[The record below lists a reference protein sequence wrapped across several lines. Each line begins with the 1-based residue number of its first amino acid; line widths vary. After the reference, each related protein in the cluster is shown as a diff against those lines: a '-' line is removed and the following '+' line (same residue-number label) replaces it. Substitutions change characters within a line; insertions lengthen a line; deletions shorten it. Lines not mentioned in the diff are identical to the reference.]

1 MKLALLTALAAAA
14 VSALLPSAAA
24 ASPSVRYGI
33 QDDAYLAA
41 GPTLEPNLGTL
52 DELGAKLV
60 RYMVNWRA
68 IAPTRPRHPAEPDD
82 PAYRWTNTDAVLGGL
97 HAHRITVL
105 LTLYRVP
112 GWANGGRG
120 SSGVPSS
127 KYSLA
132 AFAVAVA
139 KRYPWVRL
147 WEVWNEPNLRTFLNP
162 NSPRLYVRR
171 LLNPTYYALVAQNP
185 LNRVAGGATSP
196 RSTRT
201 GLSPVRFM
209 RGMKQAHARLDAYS
223 HHPYPVTRGERPF
236 GFARGVCRYCTG
248 VLTLA
253 NLPALIREVQR
264 DFGRKRIW
272 LTEYGYQTNELDP
285 FGVSPVLQAKYVADS
300 ALRVRGAPFVDL
312 LIQFLVQD
320 ESRHNGW
327 QSGLVSPSGIPKPAF
342 NSFMLPI
349 AQSGRR
355 GLRTTIWG
363 QVRPGAGR
371 REYQLQRLTGGRW
384 AHVGRP
390 ALTDVRGAYKRVVRS
405 PAGKRFRVVWLDTM
419 TSSRPIVVR

>member
-1 MKLALLTALAAAA
+1 
-14 VSALLPSAAA
+14 
-24 ASPSVRYGI
+24 
-33 QDDAYLAA
+33 
-41 GPTLEPNLGTL
+41 
-52 DELGAKLV
+52 
-60 RYMVNWRA
+60 
-68 IAPTRPRHPAEPDD
+68 
-82 PAYRWTNTDAVLGGL
+82 
-97 HAHRITVL
+97 
-105 LTLYRVP
+105 
-112 GWANGGRG
+112 
-120 SSGVPSS
+120 
-127 KYSLA
+127 
-132 AFAVAVA
+132 
-139 KRYPWVRL
+139 
-147 WEVWNEPNLRTFLNP
+147 
-162 NSPRLYVRR
+162 
-171 LLNPTYYALVAQNP
+171 
-185 LNRVAGGATSP
+185 
-196 RSTRT
+196 
-201 GLSPVRFM
+201 M

>member
-1 MKLALLTALAAAA
+1 MKLAFAAALVAAATMTAL
-14 VSALLPSAAA
+14 PERAA
-24 ASPSVRYGI
+24 ASPSIRYGV

-41 GPTLEPNLGTL
+41 GPTLERNLSTL

-60 RYMVNWRA
+60 RYMVNWRQ
-68 IAPTRPRHPAEPDD
+68 IAATKPRHPADPDD
-82 PAYRWTNTDAVLGGL
+82 PAYNWTNTDAVLGGL
-97 HAHRITVL
+97 HEHRITVL

-112 GWANGGRG
+112 SWANGGRG
-120 SSGVPSS
+120 SSGVPTR
-127 KYSLA
+127 KNSLA

-162 NSPRLYVRR
+162 NSPRLYVQR
-171 LLNPTYYALVAQNP
+171 LLNPTYAALVALNP

-253 NLPALIREVQR
+253 NLPALIREVGR
-264 DFGRKRIW
+264 DFGPKRIW
-272 LTEYGYQTNELDP
+272 LTEYGYQTNESDP
-285 FGVSPVLQAKYVADS
+285 LGVSPNLQAKYVAES
-300 ALRVRGAPFVDL
+300 ALRARGAPFVDL

-320 ESRHNGW
+320 ESRRNGW

-342 NSFMLPI
+342 NSFQLPI

-355 GLRTTIWG
+355 GRRTTIWG

-371 REYQLQRLTGGRW
+371 REYQLQRLTHGRW
-384 AHVGRP
+384 AQVGRP
-390 ALTDVRGAYKRVVRS
+390 ASTDARGSYKRVVW
-405 PAGKRFRVVWLDTM
+405 ATVGTRFRIVWLDRM
-419 TSSRPIVVR
+419 ISSRPIVIR

>member
-1 MKLALLTALAAAA
+1 MKVALLTVLAAAA
-14 VSALLPSAAA
+14 VSALLPTAAA

-41 GPTLEPNLGTL
+41 GPTLEPNLATL

-68 IAPTRPRHPAEPDD
+68 IAPTKPRHPAEPDD
-82 PAYRWTNTDAVLGGL
+82 PAYNWTNTDAVLGGL
-97 HAHRITVL
+97 HAHGITVL

-112 GWANGGRG
+112 AWANGRRS

-127 KYSLA
+127 KHSLA

-162 NSPRLYVRR
+162 NSPRLYVQR
-171 LLNPTYYALVAQNP
+171 LLNPTYDALVAQNP

-264 DFGRKRIW
+264 DFGPKRIW

-285 FGVSPVLQAKYVADS
+285 LGVSPVLQAKYVADS
-300 ALRVRGAPFVDL
+300 ALRVRGAPLVDL

-371 REYQLQRLTGGRW
+371 REYQLQRLADGRW
-384 AHVGRP
+384 ARVGGP
-390 ALTDVRGAYKRVVRS
+390 ALTDVRGSYKRVARAA
-405 PAGKRFRVVWLDTM
+405 AGTRFRILWLDTM